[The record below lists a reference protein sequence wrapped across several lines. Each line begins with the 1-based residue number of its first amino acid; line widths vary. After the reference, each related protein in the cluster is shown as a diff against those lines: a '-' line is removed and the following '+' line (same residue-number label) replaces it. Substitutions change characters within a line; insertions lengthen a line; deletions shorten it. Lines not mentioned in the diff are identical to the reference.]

1 MEIYCDRL
9 NWTKVEVL
17 GAYCVLSDNINKE
30 FKTTVDPTQ
39 KIVTFHQTPFQIL
52 VGMGSGICAGCANH
66 ALCFRTHVIQ
76 NSR

>member
-17 GAYCVLSDNINKE
+17 GAYCFLSDNINKE

-39 KIVTFHQTPFQIL
+39 KIVTLHQTPFQIL
-52 VGMGSGICAGCANH
+52 VGMGSGI
-66 ALCFRTHVIQ
+66 
-76 NSR
+76 